1 MQLVWGEEVQESL
14 EVVWTVGK
22 ISKGSRSVDLLD
34 KEDGL
39 FLVPHLQDD
48 GELLLILQLEMM
60 LLKLVPLATK

>member
-34 KEDGL
+34 MEGDG
-39 FLVPHLQDD
+39 D
-48 GELLLILQLEMM
+48 LLLILHLEKM
-60 LLKLVPLATK
+60 LLKLLPLATK